1 MTNKRAVPTTGWKG
15 HMYRSFTT
23 TQCNPLLFVAAFVV
37 ALGVLTYI
45 YRQVIL
51 ETLEVIAI
59 VACGALVLAGV
70 GGVVMGGIRYHRR
83 HAAFGPVA
91 AGIVPQH
98 REEDAEPIAQ
108 SPYESTA
115 GNPSP
120 DEMAKEADW
129 LADEHVTLAWD
140 PSGQILKG
148 GKVR

>member
-1 MTNKRAVPTTGWKG
+1 MTKKKEVPTTGWKG

-45 YRQVIL
+45 YRQVII
-51 ETLEVIAI
+51 ETLEII
-59 VACGALVLAGV
+59 ALVALGAGCLAII
-70 GGVVMGGIRYHRR
+70 GGLVAGGIRYHRR

-91 AGIVPQH
+91 AGIVPRH
-98 REEDAEPIAQ
+98 EDTEPIAQ
-108 SPYESTA
+108 SPYESTV